1 MASTDFI
8 VISIEGNIGSGK
20 STLLSNLRE
29 YYATDANVVFLKEP
43 VDEWEQITDKEGATI
58 IQKFYSDQKKYS
70 FAFQMMAYISRLNV
84 LRLAKKEAQNSKNKK
99 SNEKTIFITERSLYT
114 DKMVFAKMLYDDNK
128 IEEVEYQIYL
138 KWFNSFVDEFPVNQ
152 VIYVK
157 TDPEVCFN
165 RIKSRLREGEENVP
179 LTYLTNCSKY
189 HDNML
194 NKQSTTCVCNVQLVL
209 DGNTDIYKDGFH
221 INEWIH
227 MIDDFIQPTSRHIEL
242 EAELVL

>member
-1 MASTDFI
+1 MGATDFM

-20 STLLSNLRE
+20 STLLSNLRD
-29 YYATDANVVFLKEP
+29 YYAKDANVVFLKEP
-43 VDEWEQITDKEGATI
+43 VDEWEQITDKRGATI
-58 IQKFYSDQKKYS
+58 IQKFYADQKKYS

-84 LRLAKKEAQNSKNKK
+84 LRLAKKEAQNRRNKK

-157 TDPEVCFN
+157 TDPEVCFH

-179 LTYLTNCSKY
+179 LNYLTNCSEY

-194 NKQSTTCVCNVQLVL
+194 NKQSATCVCDDQLVL
-209 DGNTDIYKDGFH
+209 DGNTDIYQDGFH

-227 MIDDFIQPTSRHIEL
+227 MIDAFIRPTATHL

>member
-1 MASTDFI
+1 MATTDFM

-29 YYATDANVVFLKEP
+29 YYAKDANVVFLKEP

-58 IQKFYSDQKKYS
+58 IQKFYADQKKYS

-84 LRLAKKEAQNSKNKK
+84 LRLAKKEAQKRKNKK
-99 SNEKTIFITERSLYT
+99 SCEKTIFITERSLYT
-114 DKMVFAKMLYDDNK
+114 DKMVFAKMLYDDSK

-194 NKQSTTCVCNVQLVL
+194 NKKLATCVCDEQLVL
-209 DGNTDIYKDGFH
+209 DGNTDIYQDGFH
-221 INEWIH
+221 INEWISR
-227 MIDDFIQPTSRHIEL
+227 IDAFIQPTTRHL
-242 EAELVL
+242 EVEIVL